1 MYRPHT
7 QMTDIETFLTMPR
20 NVGYDAPVAF
30 SKDATGG
37 ESPNGAAKAATPATV
52 SAAFS
57 RLSPIHP
64 HGFDDH
70 ADSLVAR
77 AEGAARLAGAP
88 SAFQPSFRAATTFG
102 SVVAVSKPQL
112 EHGP

>member
-1 MYRPHT
+1 MHEGLLVAYSTPSVTARDWPGVEARMERQKPHL
-7 QMTDIETFLTMPR
+7 QL
-20 NVGYDAPVAF
+20 
-30 SKDATGG
+30 
-37 ESPNGAAKAATPATV
+37 V